1 MKKRLIIINR
11 MYGGG
16 YLTEGEN
23 IGHEIINLFRSDN
36 GNNYLWLN
44 AGGSCK
50 KSYFVDKNGNMLYDE
65 VIMLMVRMYGY
76 RQWKVLGKAE
86 IDTSVLADYMVPVFG
101 EKAHKK
107 QIEKIEEEKIYYGGQ
122 PINKIFD
129 NNFFNG
135 KLQSG
140 IDIYYTFKA
149 KNVFLPVSA
158 PENIEKTIINI
169 EGLKG
174 LSNQSLRM
182 YLSDGKEDEKNTY
195 KKFNDIIDGKVFAW
209 ENENTTPKVNM
220 ADAVI
225 SEEKDYFLKIINEE
239 YRELSFSNLLAYFL
253 KNKKVMALF
262 AEQVLKL
269 KNFNSNSYS
278 IAREEKNID
287 LFISSPEHYIIIENK
302 IRSGLIEEKKD
313 MSKKILEYFDE
324 NNEKNL
330 PPNAKEL
337 INAFK
342 QVKNYYQT
350 DRYYAYACGMVEKQ
364 KNNATI
370 SGYVLFPNYALHS
383 ITQQLQNALFSEKYT
398 PVTYKQ
404 VYSFFSSLKGS
415 NVLTASESKYL
426 DEFLSAMEIHTK
438 EVDNIFEEEMKNRF
452 FKTIKALKSDIS

>member
-50 KSYFVDKNGNMLYDE
+50 KSYFVDKKGNMLYDE

-86 IDTSVLADYMVPVFG
+86 IDTSVLADYMVHVFG

-135 KLQSG
+135 KLQSV

-149 KNVFLPVSA
+149 KNIFLPVSA

-174 LSNQSLRM
+174 LSNQSLKM
-182 YLSDGKEDEKNTY
+182 YLSDEKEDEKNTY

-209 ENENTTPKVNM
+209 ENENTTQKVNM

-330 PPNAKEL
+330 PPKAKEL

-415 NVLTASESKYL
+415 DVLTASESKYL

-438 EVDNIFEEEMKNRF
+438 EVDNIFEEEMENRF
-452 FKTIKALKSDIS
+452 FKTIKALKSDVS

>member
-11 MYGGG
+11 MYAGG

-23 IGHEIINLFRSDN
+23 IGHEIINLVRSDN
-36 GNNYLWLN
+36 GDNYLWLN
-44 AGGSCK
+44 AGGNCQ
-50 KSYFVDKNGNMLYDE
+50 KSIFLDKNDNMLYDE
-65 VIMLMVRMYGY
+65 VVMLMVRMYGH
-76 RQWKVLGKAE
+76 RQWKILGKAE
-86 IDTSVLADYMVPVFG
+86 IDMSVLTDYMVPEFG
-101 EKAHKK
+101 EKYHEK
-107 QIEKIEEEKIYYGGQ
+107 QIKKIDEEKICYGGQ

-135 KLQSG
+135 KIQSG
-140 IDIYYTFKA
+140 VDIYYTFKA
-149 KNVFLPVSA
+149 KDVFLPIST
-158 PENIEKTIINI
+158 PENVEKTIINI
-169 EGLKG
+169 EGLNG
-174 LSNQSLRM
+174 ISNQSLRM
-182 YLSDGKEDEKNTY
+182 YLSDDKNDTY
-195 KKFNDIIDGKVFAW
+195 KKFNDIIDGKVFDW
-209 ENENTTPKVNM
+209 ENENTTQKVNM
-220 ADAVI
+220 DDAVI
-225 SEEKDYFLKIINEE
+225 TEEKEYFLKIINEE

-269 KNFNSNSYS
+269 KNFNSNAYS

-302 IRSGLIEEKKD
+302 IRSGLIEEEKD

-324 NNEKNL
+324 SNEKNL
-330 PPNAKEL
+330 PPKAKEL

-383 ITQQLQNALFSEKYT
+383 ITKQLQNALFSENYT
-398 PVTYKQ
+398 PITYKQ
-404 VYSFFSSLKGS
+404 VYSFFRTLKDR
-415 NVLTASESKYL
+415 NVLNASESKYL
-426 DEFLSAMEIHTK
+426 DEFLNAMEIHTK

-452 FKTIKALKSDIS
+452 YKKIKSSKDDISPLR

>member
-1 MKKRLIIINR
+1 
-11 MYGGG
+11 
-16 YLTEGEN
+16 
-23 IGHEIINLFRSDN
+23 
-36 GNNYLWLN
+36 
-44 AGGSCK
+44 
-50 KSYFVDKNGNMLYDE
+50 
-65 VIMLMVRMYGY
+65 
-76 RQWKVLGKAE
+76 
-86 IDTSVLADYMVPVFG
+86 
-101 EKAHKK
+101 
-107 QIEKIEEEKIYYGGQ
+107 
-122 PINKIFD
+122 
-129 NNFFNG
+129 
-135 KLQSG
+135 
-140 IDIYYTFKA
+140 
-149 KNVFLPVSA
+149 
-158 PENIEKTIINI
+158 
-169 EGLKG
+169 
-174 LSNQSLRM
+174 
-182 YLSDGKEDEKNTY
+182 
-195 KKFNDIIDGKVFAW
+195 
-209 ENENTTPKVNM
+209 
-220 ADAVI
+220 
-225 SEEKDYFLKIINEE
+225 
-239 YRELSFSNLLAYFL
+239 
-253 KNKKVMALF
+253 
-262 AEQVLKL
+262 LKL

-330 PPNAKEL
+330 PPKAKEL

-415 NVLTASESKYL
+415 DVLTASESKYL

-452 FKTIKALKSDIS
+452 FKTIKALKSDVS

>member
-101 EKAHKK
+101 EKAHKR
-107 QIEKIEEEKIYYGGQ
+107 QIEKIEEEKICYGGQ

-149 KNVFLPVSA
+149 KNIFLPVSA

-182 YLSDGKEDEKNTY
+182 YLSDEKEDEKNTY

-209 ENENTTPKVNM
+209 ENENTTQKVNM
-220 ADAVI
+220 ADAVN

-324 NNEKNL
+324 NNEMNL
-330 PPNAKEL
+330 PPKAKEL

-415 NVLTASESKYL
+415 DVLTASESKYL

-452 FKTIKALKSDIS
+452 FKTIKALKSDVS

>member
-330 PPNAKEL
+330 PPKAKEL

-415 NVLTASESKYL
+415 DALTASESKYL

-452 FKTIKALKSDIS
+452 FKTIKALKSDVS

>member
-11 MYGGG
+11 MYGGC

-182 YLSDGKEDEKNTY
+182 YLSDEKEDEKNTY

-239 YRELSFSNLLAYFL
+239 YRELSFSNLLTYFL
-253 KNKKVMALF
+253 KNKKVMALL
-262 AEQVLKL
+262 AEQVLEL

-330 PPNAKEL
+330 PPKAKEL

-415 NVLTASESKYL
+415 DVLTASESKYL
-426 DEFLSAMEIHTK
+426 DEFLSAMEINTK

-452 FKTIKALKSDIS
+452 FKTIKALKSDVS

>member
-76 RQWKVLGKAE
+76 KQWKVLGKAE
-86 IDTSVLADYMVPVFG
+86 IDTSVLADYMVHVFG

-149 KNVFLPVSA
+149 KNIFLPVSA

-182 YLSDGKEDEKNTY
+182 YLSDEKEDEKNTY

-209 ENENTTPKVNM
+209 ENENTTQKVNI

-330 PPNAKEL
+330 PPKAKEL

-350 DRYYAYACGMVEKQ
+350 DRYYAYACGMVERQ

-415 NVLTASESKYL
+415 DVLTASESKYL

-452 FKTIKALKSDIS
+452 FKTIKALKSNVS